1 MRSSLRSTVLGFLL
15 CLGLAG
21 ASFGSAYN
29 ARPKLV
35 VIVVIDQFRAD
46 YLERYRDQWGEGGFR
61 LLLEHG
67 ADFTD
72 CNYNYANTRT
82 APGHST
88 LLTGA
93 YSNGHGIMAN
103 KWWDPQK
110 KKMVTSVE
118 DDGTTLVGLASSG
131 PGASPHN
138 LLADTLGDE
147 LKLAT
152 QGKARVFGVALK
164 DRAAILPAGFAGNG
178 AYWIDQKTGT
188 WITSTYYRSDLP
200 KWAQDFNDSKR
211 SEKYLNQDWKDSDG
225 KVLRTTKPAEGKLD
239 SFYELVGSTPYGN
252 DYEFEFARELVTSE
266 KLGNGPATDLLIVSL
281 SANDIL
287 GHKAGPDSAEMQAMA
302 MAMDRQ
308 LAGFFEFLGHQLGLA
323 NVWIALSADHG
334 VAPLPQVAAKLRL
347 PAAGLAADKM
357 RSQVNTALSARFA
370 HPAEYL
376 KNFDYP
382 LAWLNSDAFAAI
394 KIKEEDAERA
404 VGDAL
409 TQIGLRAYYTRSQ
422 LERGDVPTSETGLK
436 YLHSYSPLGGW
447 YVIGVPIPFAVGSS
461 SGTDHTSPYTYDTHV
476 PLAFYGLPFQPGT
489 YRTHA
494 EPVDLAATLASLLGI
509 NAPTHSLGRVLTEIL
524 APPRRTANSLNGVPD
539 RSLPSV
545 DGRKFRPGADNSIS
559 PRAGVTPVGGP
570 R

>member
-1 MRSSLRSTVLGFLL
+1 MGSSLRSTVLGFLL

-82 APGHST
+82 APAHST

-103 KWWDPQK
+103 EWWDPQK

-118 DDGTTLVGLASSG
+118 DDGAKLVGIASSG

-225 KVLRTTKPAEGKLD
+225 KVLRTTKPAEGKLG

-252 DYEFEFARELVTSE
+252 DYEFEFARELVTYE
-266 KLGNGPATDLLIVSL
+266 KLGTGPATDLLIVSL

-287 GHKAGPDSAEMQAMA
+287 GHKTGPDSAEMQAMA

-357 RSQVNTALSARFA
+357 RSQVNSALSARFA
-370 HPAEYL
+370 RPAEYL

-422 LERGDVPTSETGLK
+422 LERGDVPASETGLK

-447 YVIGVPIPFAVGSS
+447 YVMGVPIPFTVGSS

-509 NAPTHSLGRVLTEIL
+509 NAPTHSIGRVLTEIL

-559 PRAGVTPVGGP
+559 PRAGVTPGGGP